1 MDGTQVNVNSYGY
14 IWSGREIEVLIQP
27 HDFSSRSAFT
37 DDIVK
42 SSLFTWQQQYD
53 SWTETKDLLSPHVE
67 QVFFIACPNQGV
79 AWRNFLSQVKPR
91 KVLVPS
97 WDMISTSPQILQAK
111 LSEAVAENILIV
123 SLKESA
129 LLKLEIEV
137 ALTLFNQWVMIPL
150 VESVASSNETS
161 NYETLRDLIREGLTG
176 DQICERMNISRSTLF
191 RLKRESNER
200 LAEDI
205 ESYAFAQQQKQ
216 SRKGS

>member
-1 MDGTQVNVNSYGY
+1 MDGTQVKVNSYGY

-27 HDFSSRSAFT
+27 YDFSSRSAFT

-42 SSLFTWQQQYD
+42 SSVFYWQQQYD
-53 SWTETKDLLSPHVE
+53 LWAQAKDLLSPHVD
-67 QVFFIACPNQGV
+67 QVFFTACDNQGF
-79 AWRNFLSQVKPR
+79 AWSSFLGHVKPR

-97 WDMISTSPQILQAK
+97 WDMISSSPQILHAK

-150 VESVASSNETS
+150 TESVASSNENS

-191 RLKRESNER
+191 RLKRESSER

-205 ESYAFAQQQKQ
+205 PGYGESKQ